1 MFMFYSLVSFP
12 AFEVSFF
19 VSSVRL
25 LTITEILFSSPCKI
39 FIANIHIFV
48 RGFPFLKMT
57 ILGEYFVS
65 LFATAWEV
73 LELLEI
79 IGPMSETW

>member
-1 MFMFYSLVSFP
+1 MLYSRVSFP

-39 FIANIHIFV
+39 FIANIHFFYFCQRISFLENDDTWRIFCIFV
-48 RGFPFLKMT
+48 CYRVRSFRT
-57 ILGEYFVS
+57 TRNYRSYE
-65 LFATAWEV
+65 
-73 LELLEI
+73 
-79 IGPMSETW
+79 

>member
-1 MFMFYSLVSFP
+1 MLYSLVSFP

-19 VSSVRL
+19 VSSVLVRFL
-25 LTITEILFSSPCKI
+25 LQISTF
-39 FIANIHIFV
+39 FIFV

-65 LFATAWEV
+65 LFGTA
-73 LELLEI
+73 
-79 IGPMSETW
+79 